1 MFVFILIYI
10 LIVDIACVI
19 MRTHNFYGWPYWAI
33 LGCMA
38 GAYCCGFFV
47 GG

>member
-1 MFVFILIYI
+1 MFVVPVIYI
-10 LIVDIACVI
+10 LIVVTACII
-19 MRTHNFYGWPYWAI
+19 MVNRNFDGWPYWAI
-33 LGCMA
+33 LGCIV